1 MYRSQSVSEEP
12 LAAWLEMVEARRGP
26 ALPGLLVFALAATV
40 ASAPAGFYLFLLGME
55 FLNWLLGQS
64 TDSSSLL
71 GPDALGAVRSALGA
85 GAAVALFTT
94 LTLVPLCQAGLYA
107 RVLSS
112 FRKARTLEELAG
124 TPMTAGGVLD
134 SLARHS
140 ALQSLR
146 TLVAPVTLC
155 LLYLALAG
163 QAGPRWDW
171 ALLPLGLALFWHYG
185 FLAAAAWDRSGGW
198 LGAFVAALAVAGA
211 LACLLILEV
220 LLALLSGFPAALLA
234 TALACLPA
242 ALGLRLLAAQGLD
255 EASTLRRALGRCTR
269 AVNRR
274 SVPYRAATSN
284 AMLFRERAVRSGGF
298 AQRLVKVHGPVLLV
312 LAMSLAAFQGV
323 SEDPATAFLVALG
336 LIACVSI
343 SQALHA
349 SSMGLYNERQQGTLD
364 LLQQSGLPVRD
375 YVSGCVRA
383 ASDKGMADVLLA
395 AGISLVAVLFLS
407 AGIGSLA
414 WLLAL
419 AATGVVAV
427 ESAAVWG
434 AALAADCRKRPQP
447 VVVVLTYVTGVGV
460 SVLLSLGSAGLL
472 VALLA
477 MLPGGAGPALSVVA
491 PLLLAG
497 VLGGLWLVR
506 AVAWKSAL
514 HTLTQRGAHIGFVP

>member
-1 MYRSQSVSEEP
+1 MHRSHSVSEEP
-12 LAAWLEMVEARRGP
+12 IAAWLEMVEARRGP
-26 ALPGLLVFALAATV
+26 ALSGLLVFALAATV

-55 FLNWLLGQS
+55 LLNWLLGQS
-64 TDSSSLL
+64 PGSSSLL
-71 GPDALGAVRSALGA
+71 GPDAIGALRSALGA

-140 ALQSLR
+140 AFQSLK
-146 TLVAPVTLC
+146 TLVAPVALC

-163 QAGPRWDW
+163 EAGPGWDW

-198 LGAFVAALAVAGA
+198 LGAFGAALSVAGT

-220 LLALLSGFPAALLA
+220 TLTLLSGVPGALLG

-242 ALGLRLLAAQGLD
+242 VVGLRLLAAQGLD
-255 EASTLRRALGRCTR
+255 EASPLRRALGRCTR

-274 SVPYRAATSN
+274 SAPYRAATPN

-298 AQRLVKVHGPVLLV
+298 GRRLLKVHGPVLLV
-312 LAMSLAAFQGV
+312 LAMALAAFQGV

-395 AGISLVAVLFLS
+395 AGVGLVAVLSLS
-407 AGIGSLA
+407 AGMGSLA

-419 AATGVVAV
+419 SATGVVAV

-447 VVVVLTYVTGVGV
+447 VVVVLTYVTAVGV
-460 SVLLSLGSAGLL
+460 AVLLTLPGAGML
-472 VALLA
+472 VALVAL
-477 MLPGGAGPALSVVA
+477 GIGPAAATPSAA

-497 VLGGLWLVR
+497 VLAGLWMVR